1 MLWYSDLPDN
11 RRFPV
16 YVYVSIKR
24 TRTKLSVSFYTL
36 WKWYCWANSSN
47 EKRRGGEE
55 KKKKKDK
62 SWEGSINFIASGG
75 LKTTKITNNHR
86 YVNYIRFS
94 NSIYI
99 KFILPFLSTRQ
110 YQLSTTYAI
119 RKKGKKKKKQQLS
132 LNREKRRDIEDIY
145 HTRFCSRHFV
155 SNLIVRVH
163 ISWII

>member
-55 KKKKKDK
+55 EKKKKDK

-119 RKKGKKKKKQQLS
+119 RKKGKKKKTA
-132 LNREKRRDIEDIY
+132 I
-145 HTRFCSRHFV
+145 V
-155 SNLIVRVH
+155 SKPWKKEGHRGH
-163 ISWII
+163 ISYSFLFSSLRF

>member
-1 MLWYSDLPDN
+1 MLWYNDLPDN

-55 KKKKKDK
+55 EKKKKDK

-119 RKKGKKKKKQQLS
+119 HKKGKKKTAIVSKPWKKEGH
-132 LNREKRRDIEDIY
+132 RG
-145 HTRFCSRHFV
+145 
-155 SNLIVRVH
+155 H
-163 ISWII
+163 ISYSFLFSSLRF